1 MSFNKLV
8 YTELAED
15 AFTISTHRQVW
26 PLLTQAQSLT
36 RSKTHARLLAA
47 SSDFRSIMCGRASV
61 LLLSARTVSE
71 PSHAD

>member
-8 YTELAED
+8 YTELAEV
-15 AFTISTHRQVW
+15 ASTFSTHRQIRSLL
-26 PLLTQAQSLT
+26 PLAQPLT
-36 RSKTHARLLAA
+36 RSKTYARLLAA